1 MRKHCRIRRIAVPL
15 LCALLTMGACASD
28 GTASELTA
36 LRSELDAAV
45 SELNALRD
53 ELSAAEARLDEARA
67 QNDALTHRVED
78 LEAAGEY
85 PIFRR
90 TLSNGVTLIYE
101 TQLRD
106 IAYDPLEE
114 RRAHELYVRF
124 ADGEKRLLGSSVSS
138 IGVSPDET
146 RLLYNVGF
154 SGSADSGDGSES
166 GSLWLLDFATR
177 EETRLRLNGMSN
189 QHTPA
194 YADWL
199 DDRYVL
205 FIEQLASG
213 SFTVGGDLCVYDTET
228 DTYRRLTDTA
238 KDGFQI
244 CSFEIEGR
252 DYLAFDCV
260 QYDEAMMPWHSQAML
275 AMAELYDVIRSGGT
289 VDLRS

>member
-1 MRKHCRIRRIAVPL
+1 MPYPPYRRAA
-15 LCALLTMGACASD
+15 ALRAADD
-28 GTASELTA
+28 GRLRVRRTASELTA

-101 TQLRD
+101 TQLLD

-154 SGSADSGDGSES
+154 SGSADSGRRVGKRQP
-166 GSLWLLDFATR
+166 LAA
-177 EETRLRLNGMSN
+177 RLCNARGNAA
-189 QHTPA
+189 PA
-194 YADWL
+194 
-199 DDRYVL
+199 
-205 FIEQLASG
+205 
-213 SFTVGGDLCVYDTET
+213 
-228 DTYRRLTDTA
+228 
-238 KDGFQI
+238 
-244 CSFEIEGR
+244 
-252 DYLAFDCV
+252 
-260 QYDEAMMPWHSQAML
+260 
-275 AMAELYDVIRSGGT
+275 
-289 VDLRS
+289 

>member
-1 MRKHCRIRRIAVPL
+1 M
-15 LCALLTMGACASD
+15 
-28 GTASELTA
+28 
-36 LRSELDAAV
+36 
-45 SELNALRD
+45 
-53 ELSAAEARLDEARA
+53 
-67 QNDALTHRVED
+67 
-78 LEAAGEY
+78 
-85 PIFRR
+85 
-90 TLSNGVTLIYE
+90 
-101 TQLRD
+101 
-106 IAYDPLEE
+106 
-114 RRAHELYVRF
+114 
-124 ADGEKRLLGSSVSS
+124 SS

>member
-101 TQLRD
+101 TQLLD
-106 IAYDPLEE
+106 IAYDPL
-114 RRAHELYVRF
+114 
-124 ADGEKRLLGSSVSS
+124 
-138 IGVSPDET
+138 
-146 RLLYNVGF
+146 
-154 SGSADSGDGSES
+154 
-166 GSLWLLDFATR
+166 
-177 EETRLRLNGMSN
+177 
-189 QHTPA
+189 
-194 YADWL
+194 
-199 DDRYVL
+199 
-205 FIEQLASG
+205 
-213 SFTVGGDLCVYDTET
+213 
-228 DTYRRLTDTA
+228 
-238 KDGFQI
+238 
-244 CSFEIEGR
+244 
-252 DYLAFDCV
+252 
-260 QYDEAMMPWHSQAML
+260 
-275 AMAELYDVIRSGGT
+275 
-289 VDLRS
+289 

>member
-1 MRKHCRIRRIAVPL
+1 MNFQAGMIPGISALAVG
-15 LCALLTMGACASD
+15 ALLTMGACASD

-101 TQLRD
+101 TQLLD

-260 QYDEAMMPWHSQAML
+260 
-275 AMAELYDVIRSGGT
+275 
-289 VDLRS
+289 